1 MKILYRY
8 LYKKLT
14 IYLLILVPSFS
25 FVAVLAELIELL
37 RKAKNL
43 DLTAILLYTLY
54 QTPEKIYYI
63 LPVSMV
69 VAFFLLAKDL
79 ISSREIYPILLNGL
93 SLKRIGLSL
102 FIFPA
107 FISIIQFLN
116 LEFLMPEAKKNAE
129 QIYQIIK
136 KKPKAEPLIAYNS
149 WVTID
154 RRNFM
159 YFSFFDLRKKEGK
172 GLIILRYDK
181 DFNPVMRIE
190 GESFKI
196 NKEILIKNG
205 KVVTINSL
213 SQIDLK
219 KFSSFVFPEKI
230 DVENLKKLIKVKK
243 PVSIKQLY
251 RSAKIAEK
259 FGYPSAYYWSKMY
272 SKLATVVAPL
282 ILSFSFYPF
291 IWSRKKYTVVL
302 IAFLLLGY
310 WYSTAFLSAIA
321 QSNVIPYYGIF
332 TVDIIYI
339 LIGLIFYKKLKFSEL

>member
-14 IYLLILVPSFS
+14 VYLLILVPSFS

-43 DLTAILLYTLY
+43 DFTAILLYTIY

-79 ISSREIYPILLNGL
+79 INSREIYPILLNGL
-93 SLKRIGLSL
+93 SLKRIGFSL
-102 FIFPA
+102 FIFPTLV
-107 FISIIQFLN
+107 SGIQILN
-116 LEFLMPEAKKNAE
+116 HEFVMPKAKKNAE
-129 QIYQIIK
+129 EIYRIIK
-136 KKPKAEPLIAYNS
+136 KKPKSEPLIAYSS

-154 RRNFM
+154 KRTFL

-172 GLIILRYDK
+172 GLVILRYDRS
-181 DFNPVMRIE
+181 FNPVIRIE
-190 GESFKI
+190 GKSFKI
-196 NKEILIKNG
+196 DKEIYINNG
-205 KVVTINSL
+205 KIITINSL
-213 SQIDLK
+213 SNIDLK

-243 PVSIKQLY
+243 PVSIRQLY

-259 FGYPSAYYWSKMY
+259 FGYPSAFYWSKMY
-272 SKLATVVAPL
+272 SKLSTVIAPL

-291 IWSRKKYTVVL
+291 IWSRKKYTIVI

-310 WYSTAFLSAIA
+310 WYSTAFLSTMA

-332 TVDIIYI
+332 AVDVVYV
-339 LIGLIFYKKLKFSEL
+339 LLGLIFYRKLKFSEL

>member
-14 IYLLILVPSFS
+14 TFLLILVPSFS
-25 FVAVLAELIELL
+25 FVAILAELIELL

-43 DLTAILLYTLY
+43 DLTAILLYTAY

-79 ISSREIYPILLNGL
+79 INSKEIYPILLNGL

-102 FIFPA
+102 FIFPT
-107 FISIIQFLN
+107 FISGIQLLN
-116 LEFLMPEAKKNAE
+116 LELIMPEAKKNAE

-136 KKPKAEPLIAYNS
+136 KRPKTEPLIAYNS

-154 RRNFM
+154 RRTFL

-172 GLIILRYDK
+172 GIVILRYDR
-181 DFNPVMRIE
+181 DFKPVIRIE
-190 GESFKI
+190 GESFRI
-196 NKEILIKNG
+196 GKEISIRNG
-205 KVVTINSL
+205 KVITVNSL
-213 SQIDLK
+213 FQINLK

-272 SKLATVVAPL
+272 SKLSTVIAPL

-310 WYSTAFLSAIA
+310 WYSTAFLSTIA
-321 QSNVIPYYGIF
+321 QSNVIPFYGIF

-339 LIGLIFYKKLKFSEL
+339 LIGLVFYRKLKFSEL